1 MREVQSPTLPLR
13 GWGMIGA
20 LLLVIAIAGFRN
32 IGAFYANLSMVRV
45 IHIAGKDNASV
56 RDMLSGTIP
65 SKAQMVDGIALAER
79 AIALGSSNPQIY
91 STLGLIY
98 GLNGSYA
105 EAITALEKS
114 VELAPNAMWAHFW
127 LGFMYYY
134 TGKADIAVEEWKRA
148 GASPYFVSLGQ
159 YYSQRGNRDRAI
171 QAFQIAVAID
181 PRSVNGHYFLGREYL
196 YQEYWEEAMHEFYL
210 ASALAPEFSRAYY
223 FWAVALYQGEKNVE
237 GAIDLAK
244 KAIAVDPLDMLPYL
258 FLGDIAREMR
268 SYGEASEWYQ
278 RATGIAPTKAEP
290 LLGLGHVRRDLGDV
304 DGAIQFY
311 QKAIMVDP
319 QNSDGYAFLG
329 DAYHRQG
336 RLTEAITQLQKAISI
351 NDRVS
356 WYHLLLARAYRDARM
371 TENAIEEYR
380 ICLAMES
387 PCTWARGELE
397 DLLTMQ

>member
-1 MREVQSPTLPLR
+1 
-13 GWGMIGA
+13 MIGA

-32 IGAFYANLSMVRV
+32 IGAFCANLSMIRV

-56 RDMLSGTIP
+56 RDMLSGAIP

-127 LGFMYYY
+127 LGFMYCY

-268 SYGEASEWYQ
+268 NHSEAARWYQ
-278 RATGIAPTKAEP
+278 RARAIAPTKAEP
-290 LLGLGHVRRDLGDV
+290 LLGLGHIRRDQGDMV
-304 DGAIQFY
+304 GATDY
-311 QKAIMVDP
+311 YERAILIDT
-319 QNSDGYAFLG
+319 QNSDAYAFLADG
-329 DAYHRQG
+329 YRRQG
-336 RLTEAITQLQKAISI
+336 RFAEAIEVLKKAISI
-351 NDRVS
+351 NQVS
-356 WYHLLLARAYRDARM
+356 WYHLLLARVYRDSGMKDKAV
-371 TENAIEEYR
+371 EEYR
-380 ICLAMES
+380 LFMAMDHMGNRVQS
-387 PCTWARGELE
+387 ELD
-397 DLLTMQ
+397 DLLR